1 MEIRFIA
8 PGGLVSNLDFVEG
21 IFGNGGDPYLPENDA
36 SLAPETWTGHTG
48 CVILAPHLTALT
60 KKELGLPA
68 WEEADERRRRDGM
81 CWREEGELYNDG
93 KPFKLVAR
101 DERGVIVTVIADNYY
116 GYCKKEVKTQIGYSA
131 NLFGCVEEEH
141 SGSIIDRKSVV

>member
-1 MEIRFIA
+1 
-8 PGGLVSNLDFVEG
+8 
-21 IFGNGGDPYLPENDA
+21 
-36 SLAPETWTGHTG
+36 
-48 CVILAPHLTALT
+48 
-60 KKELGLPA
+60 
-68 WEEADERRRRDGM
+68 M

-141 SGSIIDRKSVV
+141 SGGAIAFPRYDLGREFRDVQIGRAHV